1 MTDHE
6 RAQIGSTWLILA
18 QMNGKE
24 VQPAA
29 LSMML
34 DAISDLPAQKVINA
48 LNDWCAKSKAGR
60 HPFPAEL
67 RDMVKPAIDSKAL
80 AIDLA
85 RKIDKSICDHGATW
99 SHGCWYG
106 EQGPFFEAR
115 VNGKTELFGTFKEA
129 VIAELGPI
137 GWNVICTRGGV
148 ENVLSAIREMDEGTF
163 IAQLRDQVQS
173 TYQLAE
179 QGVDVTRISLPDK
192 QSGKDHELDN
202 VWKRPELAYDVS
214 RNKL

>member
-1 MTDHE
+1 MTQLD
-6 RAQIGSTWLILA
+6 RDNVAQAWLTIA
-18 QMNGKE
+18 QMYGKE
-24 VQPAA
+24 LAVPVLKVMVDAVEDMPAN
-29 LSMML
+29 
-34 DAISDLPAQKVINA
+34 DV
-48 LNDWCAKSKAGR
+48 LNFLGRWPKITKAER
-60 HPFPAEL
+60 HPFPKEV
-67 RDMVKPAIDSKAL
+67 RDGIKPPIDSKIL
-80 AIDLA
+80 AIELA